1 MAEGLDSRLLWRDG
15 ITRIRLSKDLDH
27 AVAATMVV
35 DEIASFQ
42 SLDLERPYSES
53 DHRID
58 DRINKAHIDK

>member
-1 MAEGLDSRLLWRDG
+1 M
-15 ITRIRLSKDLDH
+15 SKDLDH

-58 DRINKAHIDK
+58 DGINKAHIDK